1 VHLNDVV
8 IVSGV
13 RTPIGSF
20 RGTLSS
26 LSAPQL
32 GAVAIEVLSHC
43 ISWTVQY
50 WIDCNVLYVFL
61 VNGYIITGMIIP
73 CLRKFGS

>member
-1 VHLNDVV
+1 MALPVDMLCCCILLQLHVRHYSSSVRLNDVV

-20 RGTLSS
+20 RGALSS

-32 GAVAIEVLSHC
+32 GAVAIEVLSGC
-43 ISWTVQY
+43 IS
-50 WIDCNVLYVFL
+50 
-61 VNGYIITGMIIP
+61 
-73 CLRKFGS
+73 